1 MGGASSFCKSPIQ
14 TCCGFLRKEDAVVGG
29 GGACYGRRMNGK
41 ELFSHAIGVRPPWEV
56 KEVRMDMKAQ
66 RVEVEVE
73 CTQTVWADPTTRQRL
88 HLHGYEERSWRH
100 LDTMQFETIIVA
112 KVPRLKYPDG
122 HRNLH
127 LQPRSPAECRSVRAA
142 VPRSPSASR

>member
-88 HLHGYEERSWRH
+88 HLHGSFLVYYQQDAQAEPINSGTGCFREKAEGG
-100 LDTMQFETIIVA
+100 L
-112 KVPRLKYPDG
+112 PDQRELYG
-122 HRNLH
+122 
-127 LQPRSPAECRSVRAA
+127 E
-142 VPRSPSASR
+142 